1 MSHRPRYGRLAG
13 GLLLAL
19 LANGC
24 ADQQPTTPSHPTDQP
39 LAVNRESFALAN
51 RPDRY
56 LVSFKSGEP
65 SGFAAK
71 VASLGGKIDRRF
83 SDMKVTVVKG
93 VGASGASTLAASSG
107 VEVVAQ
113 DAKIQFIRPPR
124 QASRA
129 PAITERRQPG
139 TDQSGAPA
147 FFLQYNLRQI
157 RADQAWSKSTGGRGA
172 LVCILDTGIDPD
184 HPELQGKVDPALMT
198 SFISDPSFP
207 GDLDPLDYNFHG
219 TATAGF
225 VSTTGFIM
233 ASVAPDA
240 RLCSAKVL
248 DKSGS
253 GSFGDIIAG
262 INWAADHHADVIN
275 MSLGGTIDVTAPGAL
290 DLIRLMERAILR
302 ANLKGSV
309 VVASSGNSGI
319 DLDNDPRNLLVVP
332 AQLLGVISVGAVAP
346 LNLMNF
352 DALASYSNFGGRT
365 GVDLMAPGGNFLPEL
380 GGIQQ
385 DLLFAPCSLHNIPDP
400 DPESGQLPF
409 QCDPDFP
416 YLLIAGT
423 SESAPQV
430 SGAAAVLK
438 AKFGRLAIPL
448 LVEACLERSADN
460 IGPRSI
466 FGNGRLDV
474 LGAVGCK
481 N

>member
-1 MSHRPRYGRLAG
+1 MSQRPRYGRLAG

-19 LANGC
+19 VAYGC
-24 ADQQPTTPSHPTDQP
+24 ADQPTTPSHPAALP
-39 LAVNRESFALAN
+39 LAVNREAFALGN

-65 SGFAAK
+65 SSFAAK

-83 SDMKVTVVKG
+83 GDMNVTVVKG
-93 VGASGASTLAASSG
+93 VGAAGASTLAASPG
-107 VEVVAQ
+107 VDVVAQ

-124 QASRA
+124 QVSRA
-129 PAITERRQPG
+129 PNKMTGRRQPG

-147 FFLQYNLRQI
+147 FFLQYNIRQV

-198 SFISDPSFP
+198 SLISDPTFP

-225 VSTTGFIM
+225 ISTTGFIM

-240 RLCSAKVL
+240 KLCSAKVL
-248 DKSGS
+248 DKTGS
-253 GSFGDIIAG
+253 GSFGDVIAG

-275 MSLGGTIDVTAPGAL
+275 MSLGGTVDVTAPGAL

-309 VVASSGNSGI
+309 VVASAGNSGI

-346 LNLMNF
+346 LNQMNF
-352 DALASYSNFGGRT
+352 DGLSSYSNFGGRT
-365 GVDLMAPGGNFLPEL
+365 GVDLMAPGGDFVPEL
-380 GGIQQ
+380 GGILD
-385 DLLFAPCSLHNIPDP
+385 DLLIAPCSLHNIPDP
-400 DPESGQLPF
+400 DNALPF
-409 QCDPDFP
+409 NCDPEFP

-423 SESAPQV
+423 SESAPHV
-430 SGAAAVLK
+430 SAAAAVLK
-438 AKFGRLAIPL
+438 AKFGRLALPI

-460 IGPRSI
+460 VGPRRV